1 MKVYYRMPRIIAIC
15 GAKRVGKD
23 LLSNYICNRYG
34 YKKIAFAEPLKD
46 CIKGLFNF
54 TADQVGNSYVKD
66 VVDERWGIAPR
77 KAMQFFG
84 TEILQYKIQELLPDI
99 DRKFLAYTLVSK
111 LKDDVAYVIS
121 DMRFM
126 HEYEEVKKIGA
137 FVIRIDRPGVM
148 PDVNHDIAVHTS
160 EVSYKDI
167 PYDMHIIN
175 DGDISEFIKK
185 FDTQVNKGW

>member
-1 MKVYYRMPRIIAIC
+1 MPRIIAIC

-23 LLSNYICNRYG
+23 LLSNYICYRYRH
-34 YKKIAFAEPLKD
+34 KKVAFAEPLKD
-46 CIKGLFNF
+46 CVKGLFNF
-54 TADQVGNSYVKD
+54 TSDQVGDSYVKD

-84 TEILQYKIQELLPDI
+84 TEILQYKIQELLPGI

-137 FVIRIDRPGVM
+137 YVIRIDRPDVIQ
-148 PDVNHDIAVHTS
+148 DVNHDAEVHIS
-160 EVSYKDI
+160 ETNYKDI
-167 PYDMHIIN
+167 PYDMHINN
-175 DGDISEFIKK
+175 DRDIAEFIKK
-185 FDTQVNKGW
+185 FDHLVSKGW

>member
-1 MKVYYRMPRIIAIC
+1 MKVYFRMPRIIAIC

-23 LLSNYICNRYG
+23 LLSNYICYRYRH
-34 YKKIAFAEPLKD
+34 KKVAFAEPLKD
-46 CIKGLFNF
+46 CVKGLFNF
-54 TADQVGNSYVKD
+54 TSDQVGDSYVKD

-84 TEILQYKIQELLPDI
+84 TEILQYKIQELLPGI

-137 FVIRIDRPGVM
+137 YVIRIDRPDVIQ
-148 PDVNHDIAVHTS
+148 DVNHDAEVHIS
-160 EVSYKDI
+160 ETNYKDI
-167 PYDMHIIN
+167 PYDMHINN
-175 DGDISEFIKK
+175 DRDIAEFIKK
-185 FDTQVNKGW
+185 FDHLVSKGW